1 MNNLIEIDNVDVN
14 AIELRKS
21 KSEKKQGK
29 MYNVF
34 HDGKRLEVIL
44 PEMDAPF
51 GAKVLTDYG
60 CKVSITLSFSG
71 MEEETKRGERL
82 RRTHAKLVQ
91 IQEKIRSLIMSNTGE
106 YFKDK
111 KKPSVDVLND
121 RIKNFIHE
129 SRGKDGKEYAD
140 VFRTELQRYTPG
152 EKDKDKSVSEIED
165 LKKQFV
171 SLRDMPLFKN
181 RSKTGVDVNIENVTD
196 VIGWGTRLKPIVSFA
211 YVWIMGS
218 DQKCTPKWYITHA
231 LITSEKSNMDID
243 LNPDE
248 DEEESTTTKTQDVTM
263 EDDEENMEEDEEVE
277 YEDEVEAQVRM

>member
-1 MNNLIEIDNVDVN
+1 MSSYIEIDNVDVN

-34 HDGKRLEVIL
+34 HQGRRLEVVL

-51 GAKVLTDYG
+51 GAKILTDYG
-60 CKVSITLSFSG
+60 CKVSLTLSFTG
-71 MEEETKRGERL
+71 MDENTKRGVRL
-82 RRTHAKLVQ
+82 KRTHAKLLS
-91 IQEKIRSLIMSNTGE
+91 IQEKIHSLILGNTAE

-111 KKPSVDVLND
+111 KKMSMEVLKE
-121 RIKNFIHE
+121 RVKNFIHE
-129 SRGKDGKEYAD
+129 SKGKDGKEYAD

-152 EKDKDKSVSEIED
+152 EKDKDKTPEEID
-165 LKKQFV
+165 FLKKQFV
-171 SLRDMPLFKN
+171 YGRDAKSLFKN
-181 RSKTGVDVNIENVTD
+181 RSKSSVDVDLDNIED

-211 YVWIMGS
+211 YVWVMGS

-231 LITSEKSNMDID
+231 LITSDKSKMEID

-248 DEEESTTTKTQDVTM
+248 EEEEEEEVQEVQEEDELMEDEEEY
-263 EDDEENMEEDEEVE
+263 EEEVQ
-277 YEDEVEAQVRM
+277 AQARV